1 MRSRCD
7 LILCPYSNSDS
18 DTPVV
23 EWGVILYWNNILAK
37 QHSVDSL
44 SDLHFFIPTLKVFT
58 ALSARLLD
66 EGCLYMADAILN
78 YEL

>member
-7 LILCPYSNSDS
+7 LILRPYSNSDS

-23 EWGVILYWNNILAK
+23 EWGGILFWNNILAK

-44 SDLHFFIPTLKVFT
+44 SDLHFFIPILKVFT